1 MKSIT
6 ANLTDFLETENKQ
19 NRRPILIKEKVIPSK
34 KNYHLSLKG
43 DSVARLEWLQSRV
56 GSGTQT
62 DVFASALQLFEEL
75 LKEHEN
81 GSEFYIKRN
90 NQDGYEKYDLFE
102 SS

>member
-1 MKSIT
+1 MKSI
-6 ANLTDFLETENKQ
+6 ANITDFLETENQRSK
-19 NRRPILIKEKVIPSK
+19 RPILIREKAIPNK

-43 DSVARLEWLQSRV
+43 DSVARLEWLQSKV

-62 DVFASALQLFEEL
+62 EVFASALQLFEEL
-75 LKEHEN
+75 LKEHES

-90 NQDGYEKYDLFE
+90 KQDSYEKYDLFE

>member
-1 MKSIT
+1 MKYIS
-6 ANLTDFLETENKQ
+6 NPTDFLGMENQ
-19 NRRPILIKEKVIPSK
+19 RNRRPIFIREKVIPDK

-43 DSVARLEWLQSRV
+43 DSVVRLEWLQERI

-62 DVFASALQLFEEL
+62 EVFASALQLFEEL

-81 GSEFYIKRN
+81 GTEFFIKRN
-90 NQDGYEKYDLFE
+90 NQDNYEKYDLFE

>member
-1 MKSIT
+1 MKSIE
-6 ANLTDFLETENKQ
+6 NVTDFLETDNQ
-19 NRRPILIKEKVIPSK
+19 RSRRPIIIRDKTIPNK

-43 DSVARLEWLQSRV
+43 DSVARLEWLQARV

-62 DVFASALQLFEEL
+62 EVFASALQLFEEL
-75 LKEHEN
+75 LKEHEG

-90 NQDGYEKYDLFE
+90 NQDNYEKYDLFE